1 MASLTGLWSMVQLI
15 PFPTPRSYSDL
26 ELSEALFQG
35 LDFSAFPTGV
45 RIFSNQLLPVVAN

>member
-1 MASLTGLWSMVQLI
+1 LASLTGLWSMVQLI

-45 RIFSNQLLPVVAN
+45 RIFSNQLLQVVAN